1 MYTVEDIREVQ
12 RSIGNNH
19 LYGNNLSIACIS
31 KSYSENEISYDAYD
45 YLLLVISRVGK

>member
-19 LYGNNLSIACIS
+19 LYVNNLSILCIS
-31 KSYSENEISYDAYD
+31 KSYSENVINYDAYD